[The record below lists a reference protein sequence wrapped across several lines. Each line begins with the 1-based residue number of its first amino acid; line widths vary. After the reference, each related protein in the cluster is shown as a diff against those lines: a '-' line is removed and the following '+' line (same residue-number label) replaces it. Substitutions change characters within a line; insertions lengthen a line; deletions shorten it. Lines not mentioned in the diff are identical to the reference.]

1 MNFWPPTCDL
11 RAIAPKHITFHFC
24 RLLGGTMLFACLHL
38 CPNNATEVK
47 QSQTKVLWIGPLFLS
62 MVLPRIFCFFGRRVY
77 TLVIKY
83 EKYNTSKKKC
93 LATLSTEVAEKIN
106 NKKLKSVIQSV
117 NLSSSSGSGS
127 SSCSSCSSQY
137 IYTVS
142 FSFPNNF

>member
-1 MNFWPPTCDL
+1 M
-11 RAIAPKHITFHFC
+11 
-24 RLLGGTMLFACLHL
+24 GTMLFACLHL

-47 QSQTKVLWIGPLFLS
+47 QSQTNVLWNGSPFFS
-62 MVLPRIFCFFGRRVY
+62 QWFCFLYFCLSFGRRVY

-106 NKKLKSVIQSV
+106 NKKLKKVIQSV

-127 SSCSSCSSQY
+127 SSSSSCSSQY
-137 IYTVS
+137 IYMIS
-142 FSFPNNF
+142 FSFPNNFFK